1 MIRKFAYMF
10 AAMGLMTLCGCNH
23 TKQKAYLDTP
33 SIYKAWDARYQYDS
47 SKRQLIPLYDN
58 QQVGRA
64 WGRDPNGRMNYAL
77 YYDGKGKPK
86 ENLLALHKQK
96 LDQERGRRWDELN
109 QERIER
115 ISERLLG
122 QAEKEEVVEETEPV
136 DAGMDFLPT
145 PFIPAGLDMN
155 MESDSSGD
163 SPFTPLSIEEDSST
177 GGGEMAEPSPFLPLE
192 P

>member
-1 MIRKFAYMF
+1 MFAYMF

-23 TKQKAYLDTP
+23 TKQKPYLDTP

-115 ISERLLG
+115 ISERLMG
-122 QAEKEEVVEETEPV
+122 QAEKEEVIEETEPV

-177 GGGEMAEPSPFLPLE
+177 GDGEMAEPSPFLPLE

>member
-1 MIRKFAYMF
+1 MQSYE
-10 AAMGLMTLCGCNH
+10 
-23 TKQKAYLDTP
+23 TKTYLDTP

-109 QERIER
+109 QRGSKGFPSVCWDKLKR
-115 ISERLLG
+115 KRLLKRPNRWMLVWIFF
-122 QAEKEEVVEETEPV
+122 QR
-136 DAGMDFLPT
+136 
-145 PFIPAGLDMN
+145 
-155 MESDSSGD
+155 
-163 SPFTPLSIEEDSST
+163 PLSLLDLI
-177 GGGEMAEPSPFLPLE
+177 
-192 P
+192 